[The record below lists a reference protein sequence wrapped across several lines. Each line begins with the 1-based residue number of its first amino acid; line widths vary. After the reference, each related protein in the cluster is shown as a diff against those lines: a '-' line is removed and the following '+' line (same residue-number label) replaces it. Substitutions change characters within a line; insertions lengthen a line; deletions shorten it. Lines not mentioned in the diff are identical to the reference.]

1 MQGKPWNKNKLCFL
15 REACATR
22 LCLHSFSVGL
32 ILEPREVWIVTPS
45 MLTPRQTNRP
55 KRALTSMCMEV
66 TYNCR
71 LLGLSLL
78 ALAYFAHM

>member
-1 MQGKPWNKNKLCFL
+1 VPQGY
-15 REACATR
+15 EACATR
-22 LCLHSFSVGL
+22 LCSHTLSVGL
-32 ILEPREVWIVTPS
+32 ILEPRVGWIVTSS

-66 TYNCR
+66 TYNCC

-78 ALAYFAHM
+78 ALAVFAHM